1 MAKCRDCGEPLPS
14 DNETC
19 PKCGLNPGPETITDL
34 PKTDVK
40 GARAKLREEIQFERE
55 RGEMVSAAECKSCGE
70 PLSHEDEACPKCGLA
85 GGPETI
91 TDLPPLHLREAHK
104 QLKKEI
110 KEAREQQKRK
120 E

>member
-1 MAKCRDCGEPLPS
+1 MSKCRKCGEPLTI
-14 DNETC
+14 DAET
-19 PKCGLNPGPETITDL
+19 
-34 PKTDVK
+34 
-40 GARAKLREEIQFERE
+40 
-55 RGEMVSAAECKSCGE
+55 
-70 PLSHEDEACPKCGLA
+70 CPKCGLA

-110 KEAREQQKRK
+110 KEAREKRK